1 MSPRTFTP
9 TLTSMS
15 NQQIEG
21 LFDRIKNNIFF
32 NIVDFELIIGRRL
45 MKSMRFERKTEP
57 PS

>member
-21 LFDRIKNNIFF
+21 LFDRIKNNVFF